1 MKNYE
6 ALPDG
11 YEKIC
16 EIDLAKNKKLFWAV
30 NLGAFAVM
38 LVMIAAAL
46 PFVPIATL
54 FDMSQGFTVYF
65 LRALALLAGSVV
77 YIILHELVRGIFM
90 KRFSGVKPHYGFT
103 LMYAYAGSTA
113 YFGKKSY
120 IIISLAPVV
129 IWGIVLGVLCAAL
142 PESWFWVVYFIQIA
156 NISGAAGDAYVTYKM
171 LTLPKDIL
179 VNDTGVA
186 MTVYVKEE
194 KS

>member
-1 MKNYE
+1 M
-6 ALPDG
+6 
-11 YEKIC
+11 
-16 EIDLAKNKKLFWAV
+16 
-30 NLGAFAVM
+30 
-38 LVMIAAAL
+38 
-46 PFVPIATL
+46 
-54 FDMSQGFTVYF
+54 
-65 LRALALLAGSVV
+65 
-77 YIILHELVRGIFM
+77 
-90 KRFSGVKPHYGFT
+90 
-103 LMYAYAGSTA
+103 
-113 YFGKKSY
+113 
-120 IIISLAPVV
+120 V